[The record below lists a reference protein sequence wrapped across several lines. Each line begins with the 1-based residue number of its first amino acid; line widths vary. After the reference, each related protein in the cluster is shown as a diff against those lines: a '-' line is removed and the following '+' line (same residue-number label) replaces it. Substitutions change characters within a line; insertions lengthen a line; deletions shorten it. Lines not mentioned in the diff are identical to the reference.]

1 MSYNEKRNASGCYD
15 PTAYYAIKKADAE
28 AELERFHK
36 VLDTLRS
43 VCELSDF
50 SIEGRVVLRDKRT
63 GRIWR

>member
-15 PTAYYAIKKADAE
+15 PTAYIAIKNAD
-28 AELERFHK
+28 AELERFRK
-36 VLDTLRS
+36 VLNTLFS

-50 SIEGRVVLRDKRT
+50 SIEGRIALRDKKT